1 MCNKIY
7 DLHIVFVYIIS
18 LYLKKKKKYLVN
30 LNQEIFICILD
41 KIAIF

>member
-7 DLHIVFVYIIS
+7 DLHIVFVYFFIS
-18 LYLKKKKKYLVN
+18 TKRKKKYLVN
-30 LNQEIFICILD
+30 LKQEIFICILD